1 MEGRD
6 PLLPDEYLLRRITA
20 FKYDA
25 NSSFPIP
32 PDHFNPREADHDG
45 ISFFQESSTT
55 PQQLADLANKH
66 GWLIARIQVRELHE
80 IGLTAIPTDGGGH
93 VSIQELNYANSKSNP
108 NVVDLLKKDL
118 AKLASQR
125 IVHRSAPKFP

>member
-80 IGLTAIPTDGGGH
+80 IGLTAI
-93 VSIQELNYANSKSNP
+93 QELNYANSKSNP